1 MHGLRKSTTEF
12 LLSIHNHTV
21 HIIDA
26 LQFQQFL

>member
-1 MHGLRKSTTEF
+1 MHGLEKSTTGF
-12 LLSIHNHTV
+12 LICIHNHTV